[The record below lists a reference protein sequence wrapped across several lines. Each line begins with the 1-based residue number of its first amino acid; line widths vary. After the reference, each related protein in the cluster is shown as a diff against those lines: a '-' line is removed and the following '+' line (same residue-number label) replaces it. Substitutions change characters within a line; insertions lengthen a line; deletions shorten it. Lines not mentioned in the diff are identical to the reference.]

1 MELEILKWIIMT
13 LGGIAVWFMK
23 NAVTTAQSDIKNL
36 KTDLDNMKRD
46 YLHKDDF
53 KDFKLE
59 LRSMF
64 DEIKTDI
71 RDLKHST
78 VNK

>member
-23 NAVTTAQSDIKNL
+23 NAVTTAQGDIKTL
-36 KTDLDNMKRD
+36 KIDIDNMKRD

-53 KDFKLE
+53 KDFKVE

-71 RDLKHST
+71 RELKHST